1 MKFGSHPEAELDVFD
16 AATRLENARAGFG
29 DKFFDATAQLWESI
43 REYPLSFP
51 RWEFRPRQ
59 RHLRFGVV
67 RKFRYVVLFEVRHDA
82 VFIYSVTHASRPPS
96 AATRRI
102 RDEKSK
108 E

>member
-16 AATRLENARAGFG
+16 AAT
-29 DKFFDATAQLWESI
+29 
-43 REYPLSFP
+43 
-51 RWEFRPRQ
+51 
-59 RHLRFGVV
+59 
-67 RKFRYVVLFEVRHDA
+67 RYVVLFEVRHDA